1 MVLWPTLLYIVYGV
15 CVYIYYYSSV
25 FGFKRRTQSPFYLTN
40 QLWGLTVLFVP
51 ILKLSFLSELEGER
65 SDRLFG
71 KRPSDNVSS
80 FVFDYN
86 DDIVVVL
93 VFLGS
98 LDKKKKKKEMKWGSF
113 LVTVHL
119 FWVFAAAKGWPPLLL
134 APTTTQQSLTQWPKF
149 QIK

>member
-98 LDKKKKKKEMKWGSF
+98 LDKKKKKRKWNGDRSSSQSTF
-113 LVTVHL
+113 FEYL
-119 FWVFAAAKGWPPLLL
+119 PPLKDDHHYYWHLL
-134 APTTTQQSLTQWPKF
+134 LHSKVSLNDPSFK
-149 QIK
+149 